1 MLEKDD
7 PICIATRRIADDEP
21 LTKVHCTPYNFWN
34 LLCIVLDTQ
43 GKLIRNEE
51 PNFCV
56 QNKTAD
62 TKKLKLW

>member
-1 MLEKDD
+1 
-7 PICIATRRIADDEP
+7 
-21 LTKVHCTPYNFWN
+21 
-34 LLCIVLDTQ
+34 VLDTQ

-62 TKKLKLW
+62 TKKLKL